1 MDFEKIYNECNKN
14 KFTEEAFVKGE
25 YSIEIFT
32 SNKWETLKRE
42 NGIYNIHRGS
52 PVAFGP
58 KEKNKALK
66 LIDELK
72 ASRFRNNE
80 IRLVQY

>member
-14 KFTEEAFVKGE
+14 KFVEEAFAKGE

-32 SNKWETLKRE
+32 SNKWETLKSE
-42 NGIYNIHRGS
+42 DGIYNIHRGS
-52 PVAFGP
+52 PVAFAP
-58 KEKNKALK
+58 EEQNEALR
-66 LIDELK
+66 LIDRLK
-72 ASRFRNNE
+72 VSRFRNNE